1 LGLKISWAADQYP
14 NVKVFQEAKSSF
26 YVDAQIDP
34 EWDYWD
40 KSISIRSWMGT
51 PLQSGGR
58 VIGVLSVSSA
68 EPGLYDASNLPIL
81 EAFANHATI
90 AIINARLYQESRN
103 AATLEERNRLARD
116 LHDAVTQTLFSAS
129 LIAEALPLQW
139 EQDQAGARLNLNR
152 LHQLTSGA
160 LAEMRMLLL
169 ELRPASLQQIS
180 LTTLLKNLCEAYQAK
195 NAVQVR
201 MDLKEDGAPAPPVEI
216 KEFFY
221 RFTQEALNNV
231 TKHAKAS
238 LVDVKLEQTHEG
250 ILLRIQDN
258 GKGFDPK
265 DIQPG
270 HLGLQI
276 MHERAVRINANLKIE
291 SRPDKGTILLSEWKR

>member
-1 LGLKISWAADQYP
+1 
-14 NVKVFQEAKSSF
+14 VFQEAKSSF

-258 GKGFDPK
+258 GKGFDAK

-291 SRPDKGTILLSEWKR
+291 SRPDKGTILLSEWKRQ